1 MTHFPT
7 RCAHLSTW
15 SIDQVFQDLPLGCK
29 LFPAFWRVV
38 AQILSMS
45 PALCRPTPHQEPRAI
60 KTAQNSNDSKN
71 LWTRKRELRGKRCK
85 HTVFILLQLLREDW
99 SISWRLSCGNLKL
112 WHLRIINPD
121 PGLPDYCTCAYAC
134 LCTCALSH
142 TRSLPLPGFQG
153 QQNHSYLLP
162 LPSSPQG
169 SLRKQ
174 QELWGKQLRL
184 SRRWHHPPAQK
195 GLSRA
200 NGRHGCWP
208 MEAGSCGIRGVFPWT
223 GGGGSA
229 LGGLAGGNR
238 CTEPAASFPSS
249 VQMVRNQALSGAILP
264 GQQGY
269 LTSKQGEG
277 SILNRPVLCSALN
290 TVQRQE

>member
-7 RCAHLSTW
+7 RYAHLSIW
-15 SIDQVFQDLPLGCK
+15 SIDQVFHDLPLGCK

-38 AQILSMS
+38 AQILRMS
-45 PALCRPTPHQEPRAI
+45 PALCRPIAHQEPRAI

-85 HTVFILLQLLREDW
+85 YTVSILLQLLREDW
-99 SISWRLSCGNLKL
+99 SISWRLCCGNLKL
-112 WHLRIINPD
+112 WHLRIISPD
-121 PGLPDYCTCAYAC
+121 PGLPDYCPCAYM
-134 LCTCALSH
+134 CALSH

-200 NGRHGCWP
+200 SGRHGCWP
-208 MEAGSCGIRGVFPWT
+208 TEVGSCGIRGVLPST
-223 GGGGSA
+223 GGGGRALAVDWQKGISA
-229 LGGLAGGNR
+229 QSPQPPSPPQFKRSETRPWVG
-238 CTEPAASFPSS
+238 PSS
-249 VQMVRNQALSGAILP
+249 QGSRDTSQVNREKDPSWTTLFCALPWTQFKGK
-264 GQQGY
+264 
-269 LTSKQGEG
+269 SK
-277 SILNRPVLCSALN
+277 I
-290 TVQRQE
+290 